1 MTPDQLELLSDMVA
15 DKVFTRFREYLED
28 NKGFLANFEPLGPEE
43 FFNKNIDAFGNIK
56 HGITPHLPSKK
67 ELLSIQLRDLQIKWK
82 QLLKEEKYELLQELK
97 EIYEKVKKEYDNL

>member
-67 ELLSIQLRDLQIKWK
+67 ELLSLVMYTLS
-82 QLLKEEKYELLQELK
+82 LKLSKRLFELLGRTL
-97 EIYEKVKKEYDNL
+97 